1 MVQSTFTPDEVAAI
15 ASKTLQRPVS
25 PKDVRDALRA
35 FVVEGVTTHPKNKRW
50 LVTKALADRAINALR
65 DGGAG
70 AVVSDVA
77 SKAPATK
84 RPARGAAKRAAVVES
99 IEATA

>member
-15 ASKTLQRPVS
+15 ASKTLQRPITD
-25 PKDVRDALRA
+25 KDVRDQLRA
-35 FVVEGVTTHPKNKRW
+35 LVRDGITTHPRNKRW
-50 LVTKALADRAINALR
+50 LVTRALADRAISALR

-84 RPARGAAKRAAVVES
+84 RPARGAAKRAAVAES
-99 IEATA
+99 AEATA